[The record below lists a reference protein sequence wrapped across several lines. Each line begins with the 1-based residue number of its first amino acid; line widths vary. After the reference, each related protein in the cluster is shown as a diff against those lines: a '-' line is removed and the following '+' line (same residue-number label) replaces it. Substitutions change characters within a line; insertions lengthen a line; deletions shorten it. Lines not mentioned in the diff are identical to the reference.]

1 MRTRPRT
8 FCRTIAPILLVPVLA
23 MAQEMDPALPF
34 ASRPNSPAPTAS
46 PAAAT
51 PFYTHIVEASAR
63 FGLPERWIRAVIAV
77 ESAGDPRA
85 VSTAGAMGLM
95 QIMPATWAELRAA
108 HGLGVDPFDPRD
120 NILAGT
126 AYLRELY
133 DRFGIRGFPAAYN
146 AGSDRYAR
154 HLATGR
160 PLPRETRAYVA
171 RLAPLIGQTSGA
183 RRSVSDSSA
192 ARDWRDAGIFA
203 QPPARG
209 TSARTEPPGRR
220 TERPDAA
227 LDLRSTELFVPVR
240 TGDRL

>member
-1 MRTRPRT
+1 MRARQRM
-8 FCRTIAPILLVPVLA
+8 FCRIIAPILLVPVLA
-23 MAQEMDPALPF
+23 MAQQVDPALPF
-34 ASRPNSPAPTAS
+34 ASRPNGPAPTAS

-51 PFYTHIVEASAR
+51 PFDTHIAAASAR

-85 VSTAGAMGLM
+85 VSAAGAMGLM

-133 DRFGIRGFPAAYN
+133 DRFGIRGFLAAYN
-146 AGSDRYAR
+146 AGPDRYTR
-154 HLATGR
+154 HLATGH

-171 RLAPLIGQTSGA
+171 RLAPVIDQASA
-183 RRSVSDSSA
+183 VRRSVSDSPA
-192 ARDWRDAGIFA
+192 ARDWREAGIFA
-203 QPPARG
+203 PRPAHSTRAR
-209 TSARTEPPGRR
+209 SAPFGRR
-220 TERPDAA
+220 TERPDGA
-227 LDLRSTELFVPVR
+227 LDTRSMALFVPVR
-240 TGDRL
+240 TGDRP